1 MANVKKDAWEESLKA
16 YTEKSQNEGITHFL
30 IPQSDGKR
38 IVHAAL
44 IRIGSLCEIWLAQR
58 SPLPRKKEDQPR
70 ISGMDEEWKKNGRRL
85 ESFGPASPESSQ
97 VGTTASAVPPFE
109 GLGKYW

>member
-70 ISGMDEEWKKNGRRL
+70 ISGMDEEWKKIREFWTGFAGIQPSLNDG
-85 ESFGPASPESSQ
+85 FGCA
-97 VGTTASAVPPFE
+97 A
-109 GLGKYW
+109 L